1 MAWHPF
7 RNLGLKAVALTLGT
21 VLWFT
26 VSGHEIERRISVPVS
41 YRNVPGPLELTG
53 EQVDH
58 VSVHVR
64 GDDNIVSSLDEGSL
78 RVVVDLA
85 SSQPGANI
93 IPLRTDQVA
102 SPAGVEVMQIDPG
115 TVTVSLE
122 RAGQMAV
129 AVRPTIEG
137 QPAAGYIV
145 GAITVEPSSVLIAGP
160 ESRLTGTVVVVVTE
174 RVLLEGRNSRV
185 VQDVGVGVTDA
196 QLRVHSPH
204 TVRVTVQIEPAKAS
218 GSNSSAVGGAP
229 TPFTAMRDR

>member
-7 RNLGLKAVALTLGT
+7 RNLGLKAIALALGS

-53 EQVDH
+53 DQIDH

-64 GDDNIVSSLDEGSL
+64 GDDNIVSSLNEGSL

-122 RAGQMAV
+122 RAGQLAV
-129 AVRPTIEG
+129 PVRPTIEG
-137 QPAAGYIV
+137 QPAPGFIV
-145 GAITVEPSSVLIAGP
+145 GEITVEPSAVLVAGP
-160 ESRLTGTVVVVVTE
+160 ESRLTGTVIVVTE

-204 TVRVTVQIEPAKAS
+204 TVRVTVQIEPAKAPGAT
-218 GSNSSAVGGAP
+218 GSAIGAAP
-229 TPFTAMRDR
+229 APFIAMRDR